1 MNVKSHLISKENNLL
16 AFYKAG
22 LYMTAEFIDLTF
34 RLQYAKSFSVFSH
47 YFENLI
53 QVARVRIP
61 SNFITSN
68 HIKNQ
73 PVRFN

>member
-34 RLQYAKSFSVFSH
+34 RLLYAKSFSVF
-47 YFENLI
+47 LI
-53 QVARVRIP
+53 I
-61 SNFITSN
+61 SKT
-68 HIKNQ
+68 
-73 PVRFN
+73 